1 MEYNFKTM
9 EDFPTIKSQDLAE
22 AETTISIMRT
32 EDIAVIYT
40 SDNTR
45 LYHLKKKVLENPD
58 EWKVERIYKTSAG
71 DVTGYEFS
79 CPKDFISFKTKR
91 KAFSDERRAALSAQM
106 KEMRAAQLAE
116 KN

>member
-9 EDFPTIKSQDLAE
+9 EDFPAIKSQGEFDR
-22 AETTISIMRT
+22 ETNYLETPYDDRL
-32 EDIAVIYT
+32 VIYT

-45 LYHLKKKVLENPD
+45 LFHFKKRVLANPD

-79 CPKDFISFKTKR
+79 CPKDFLGLKTKR
-91 KAFSDERRAALSAQM
+91 RTLTDEQ
-106 KEMRAAQLAE
+106 KAAQGARIRKYTEE
-116 KN
+116 KKKQKA